1 MAAGTDAGRVDLAD
15 VPAADPPPRRSR
27 KRRVVV
33 IVALVVAVGG
43 VGAGAVGLRGHGK
56 PAKAASS
63 SAQVQTI
70 AVVKTDLSN
79 SQTLSGTLGFG
90 TAQTLMGAKQG
101 IVTALPAAGTTV
113 TRGQQLYRVNDQPV
127 PLFYGGTPLFRSL
140 DKPNL
145 VGRDVQVVVS
155 NLQALGY
162 DVGAQPK
169 IGTVITQPAPD
180 PAPGTSTP
188 PPKDGA
194 GPAVPAAATS
204 TQPSGSGG
212 AATGPTS
219 GSTGAPGAP
228 GSGATAPAAPTA
240 PVAPVAPV
248 APAAPTTGSS
258 TPAAPTK
265 VTVGEGDGVV
275 TTSLIAAVKHW
286 QKDAGLPQTG
296 SLGIGDV
303 VVLPGAIRVG
313 TLQTQLGEQGAEALM
328 SVTPTDKV
336 VTVPVDPANVGS
348 IKQGDK
354 VTVSLP
360 DSSTTPG
367 TVAGIGTAVQG
378 SPKGTSGGGAGL
390 NTPPTVDVTVAV
402 DDPSKVKNFD
412 SATVQVAFVSAT
424 ASGVLAVP
432 VGALL
437 ALSGGGYAVQLQG
450 GGLVAVQTGMFAKGM
465 VAITGNGIEAGTR
478 VVTTT

>member
-1 MAAGTDAGRVDLAD
+1 MAAGTDAARAGTEDAT
-15 VPAADPPPRRSR
+15 AADPPARRSR
-27 KRRVVV
+27 RRRVVV
-33 IVALVVAVGG
+33 TVALVVTVCGI
-43 VGAGAVGLRGHGK
+43 GAGAVGLRGHAR

-63 SAQVQTI
+63 SAQVQTV
-70 AVVKTDLSN
+70 AVVRTDLSN

-90 TAQTLMGAKQG
+90 TPQTLMGAKQG
-101 IVTALPAAGTTV
+101 IITALPAAGTTV

-127 PLFYGGTPLFRSL
+127 PLFYGGTPLFRTL
-140 DKPNL
+140 DKPGL
-145 VGRDVQVVVS
+145 VGRDVQVVAS

-162 DVGAQPK
+162 DVGTQPK
-169 IGTVITQPAPD
+169 VGTVITQPAAD
-180 PAPGTSTP
+180 P
-188 PPKDGA
+188 
-194 GPAVPAAATS
+194 
-204 TQPSGSGG
+204 GSGG
-212 AATGPTS
+212 GAPSPKGGGAPAAPAAGSSTSPSGGPSAPATA
-219 GSTGAPGAP
+219 GSTGAPAGGPTAP
-228 GSGATAPAAPTA
+228 ATAPAA
-240 PVAPVAPV
+240 
-248 APAAPTTGSS
+248 GSS
-258 TPAAPTK
+258 TPAAPTQ
-265 VTVGEGDGVV
+265 VTVGTGDGVV

-286 QKDAGLPQTG
+286 QKDAGLQPTG

-313 TLQTQLGEQGAEALM
+313 SLQTQLGEQGAEALM

-367 TVAGIGTAVQG
+367 TVSGIGTAVQG
-378 SPKGTSGGGAGL
+378 SAKGTSGTGAGL

-424 ASGVLAVP
+424 ATGVLAVP
-432 VGALL
+432 VGSLL
-437 ALSGGGYAVQLQG
+437 ALSGGGYAVQLKG

-465 VAITGNGIEAGTR
+465 VAITGNGIAAGTE
-478 VVTTT
+478 VVTTS